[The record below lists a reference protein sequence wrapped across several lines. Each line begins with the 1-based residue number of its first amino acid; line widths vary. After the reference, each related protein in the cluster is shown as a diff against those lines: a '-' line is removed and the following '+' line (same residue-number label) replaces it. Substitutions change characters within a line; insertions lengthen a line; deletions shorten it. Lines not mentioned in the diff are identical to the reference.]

1 MSRQQSRFVR
11 RTVVSMEHIVDRPF
25 YSAYAWAYDL
35 LVTRP
40 VSHDC
45 AGIAMLLAQHGV
57 ASGARILDAGCGTG
71 SYTLELAQR
80 GYVVTGLDLS
90 VPLLREA
97 QKRANHGQAS
107 LTLVCGNLL
116 TLPFAQHYDGL
127 LCREVLNDLL
137 DTASRQQVFFSFARV
152 LRPGGVLILDVRDW
166 QTTVA
171 RKRQE
176 PVFEHS
182 VVTPRGTLTFRSVPQ
197 LDPRQHQLRVA
208 ERHTLSTEAS
218 ETVATY
224 DFAMRC
230 WTQEEWQHHLTQAEF
245 GAIVYLGGYAP
256 TAPVGASD
264 RLVSIA
270 SFSG

>member
-1 MSRQQSRFVR
+1 
-11 RTVVSMEHIVDRPF
+11 MEHRGDRPF

-35 LVTRP
+35 LNPRP
-40 VSHDC
+40 VSHNC
-45 AGIAMLLAQHGV
+45 AGIATLLAQHGV
-57 ASGARILDAGCGTG
+57 APGAQMLDAGCGTG
-71 SYTLELAQR
+71 GYALDLAQR

-90 VPLLREA
+90 VPLLMEA
-97 QKRANHGQAS
+97 QKRANHGQVS
-107 LTLVCGNLL
+107 LMLVCGNLL
-116 TLPFAQHYDGL
+116 TLPFAPHYDGI
-127 LCREVLNDLL
+127 LCRGVLNDLL
-137 DTASRQQVFFSFARV
+137 DTPSRQQVFFSFARV

-182 VVTPRGTLTFRSVPQ
+182 VVTPRGTLTFRSVTQ
-197 LDPRQHQLRVA
+197 LDPLQHQLRVA

-230 WTQEEWQHHLTQAEF
+230 WTQEELQHHLTQAGF
-245 GAIVYLGGYAP
+245 GAIVYLGTYAP
-256 TAPVGASD
+256 TAPVGTSD

-270 SFSG
+270 SFMG